1 MRRWS
6 VNQVGE
12 WLRTIGFEKQI
23 ATFKDQNIDGN
34 ALKKLTKDDVSRILI
49 VLNEDETIKK
59 PTVGEVRRFREEL
72 LEWQTLWE
80 QTKKTN
86 ITKTSRTSKT
96 QEHSS
101 KLSLMVVENTSQ
113 LFAVENDNNQYK
125 YLIDDH
131 IHVQF
136 FKNPKFASYLI
147 NYIQQESFPIHIEIQ
162 QVLQASE
169 QSSCSY
175 TLEFSSK
182 QQQAKYVCNIIERL
196 FGTVKS
202 RIYHQNRVK
211 TWLHNP
217 RAVDIIQA
225 IIDNENDL
233 FTVCR
238 ASGKRTKVL
247 EIYYFNDEKFN
258 HFSSTVGIDQI
269 IQNNILR
276 IVFVLQL
283 KDNKQSRVPRT
294 TQTSKHDNEQ
304 SADSRVNTLS
314 KRQNKQ
320 AIQFQE
326 ELIEMVK
333 HHNQENGMISVT
345 CNKIVT
351 MAADKNQQHI
361 NIFGYFK
368 LVNDV
373 VQQIQDLL
381 NKYRLT
387 KYQLNEM
394 TSMQIDYLINV
405 CRPELKVIE
414 KEFQNDRVHFNIRQ
428 RAFNAPPQLKDE
440 IESRINTLLS
450 HITTCTFKTTEF
462 YYDIANRASLVVK
475 TIAQNNRCNCDL
487 KIETTLKACT
497 IPKAIE
503 TASTAYSVSK
513 RIIEQSDL
521 FCSSSMVHRQAT
533 LANGSFEVL
542 IGDIA
547 AQKVDTIVIPSVSY
561 GLKESLIERAGEI
574 VQQPLE
580 KSGKNSLSFITE
592 TTAGRLCCKKILF
605 VNWSL
610 SAMMVPINGNSL
622 RESVRKFISKVIQY
636 IVMGDKHSNMET
648 QSIAFA
654 VPDSCSDEKIVAEEM
669 IYETQRQI
677 QSLKSTCLKVSFIL
691 LPDQQTLHQEFLT
704 VISTMEIIDNSYGT
718 LFYPTSTITIT
729 LTSSKQDE
737 HCEKEAKYASQISK
751 QIIPVTIQNCTPVDW
766 LQQLLVNRSYF
777 QMFGSEKQFDLVFD
791 KLLLE
796 ILQYTTPRD
805 ISLKQ
810 QISSGTTI
818 SAQNQVAL
826 HDRKITKLHSPL
838 SVEQRKLIHEM
849 NIEHLISLGK
859 PEIVEDEKKIVL
871 EKAEVAIREAKD
883 QYTEDVR
890 NDQYEQYSPST
901 YNQKY
906 ESENNGM
913 EQQICLNTD
922 GDINN
927 ASLLMLN
934 EFLQN
939 PKLSLRPYTK
949 QSSPWTTNSSTKEN
963 LKSHLEFA
971 QRMKDNANE
980 LARLCE
986 MNMSLIREQSKQQIQ
1001 PSLTAIFASYTE
1013 PQVQETLIT
1022 TSKNQIPSKFLQKS
1036 YYLAFVDKT
1045 QLTLD
1050 EF

>member
-1 MRRWS
+1 MRISPPCDR
-6 VNQVGE
+6 
-12 WLRTIGFEKQI
+12 
-23 ATFKDQNIDGN
+23 
-34 ALKKLTKDDVSRILI
+34 
-49 VLNEDETIKK
+49 
-59 PTVGEVRRFREEL
+59 
-72 LEWQTLWE
+72 
-80 QTKKTN
+80 
-86 ITKTSRTSKT
+86 
-96 QEHSS
+96 
-101 KLSLMVVENTSQ
+101 
-113 LFAVENDNNQYK
+113 
-125 YLIDDH
+125 
-131 IHVQF
+131 
-136 FKNPKFASYLI
+136 
-147 NYIQQESFPIHIEIQ
+147 
-162 QVLQASE
+162 
-169 QSSCSY
+169 
-175 TLEFSSK
+175 K
-182 QQQAKYVCNIIERL
+182 QQRFQKYHLKNCL
-196 FGTVKS
+196 
-202 RIYHQNRVK
+202 VK

-351 MAADKNQQHI
+351 MATDKNQQHI

-428 RAFNAPPQLKDE
+428 RTFNAPPQLKDE

-521 FCSSSMVHRQAT
+521 FCSSSMAHRQAT

-610 SAMMVPINGNSL
+610 SAMMVPINENSL

-704 VISTMEIIDNSYGT
+704 VISTMETIDNSYGT
-718 LFYPTSTITIT
+718 LFYPTS
-729 LTSSKQDE
+729 K
-737 HCEKEAKYASQISK
+737 
-751 QIIPVTIQNCTPVDW
+751 
-766 LQQLLVNRSYF
+766 
-777 QMFGSEKQFDLVFD
+777 
-791 KLLLE
+791 
-796 ILQYTTPRD
+796 
-805 ISLKQ
+805 
-810 QISSGTTI
+810 
-818 SAQNQVAL
+818 
-826 HDRKITKLHSPL
+826 
-838 SVEQRKLIHEM
+838 
-849 NIEHLISLGK
+849 HLISLGK

-871 EKAEVAIREAKD
+871 GKAEVVIREAKD
-883 QYTEDVR
+883 QYTEDAR

-1001 PSLTAIFASYTE
+1001 ASLTAIFASYTE

-1022 TSKNQIPSKFLQKS
+1022 TSKNQIPSKCQKMVAK
-1036 YYLAFVDKT
+1036 AFESWNNRDHHCRLHQVQVLIDVRDNNELIK
-1045 QLTLD
+1045 QVR
-1050 EF
+1050 